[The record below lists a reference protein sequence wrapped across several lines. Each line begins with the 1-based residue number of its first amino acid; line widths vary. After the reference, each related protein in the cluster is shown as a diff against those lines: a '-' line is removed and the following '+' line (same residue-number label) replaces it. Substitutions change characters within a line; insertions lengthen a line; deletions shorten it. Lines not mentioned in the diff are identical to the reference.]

1 MQRIQQL
8 NLSLSSRPRTR
19 ERILIYL
26 LLSAAYTAFLLV
38 FSSTTS
44 PLTPGYYGG
53 DSAVFQLLGRAWKAG
68 HIPYRDLFDHKGPFI
83 FFLDWLGEMLIPN
96 RTGIFLLQILFGAF
110 TMAGLYETARLR
122 FRPALSAGIALYCLF
137 CLVTWYG
144 DGGNMT
150 EEYCL
155 PFLSWSLYFVVRY
168 GLNPGQPHSPA
179 WAALYGAAFAVC
191 LLTRLTNAI
200 CLSVWVLAI
209 ILHLI
214 ATKRW
219 GNLLQNALAFLGGAA
234 AFVLPFVL
242 YFAANGALSDLWFGM
257 IGANVSVAN
266 ATRALDQYAY
276 NTVAYLRLT
285 AKFIP
290 LWLVLLGSVYRLMK
304 KQFRLLSLALACSA
318 ALFLF
323 YVYYYHTVFL
333 HYQMVNLPLAVAGLI
348 LCLPAQA
355 ENGDRLVKPVRW
367 LAYALCVA
375 MFAFALNIAIHYEI
389 LPGNRAYQ
397 ESVKSTQAVAAMLDT
412 VPEAERD
419 SIAVYN
425 VPASVMLAAEI
436 IPYYPYSVNLDIQM
450 RFTGVITDRVEQQFA
465 SSQARWVLACN
476 VTNANVLQ
484 TLTKHYRS
492 VPLPTSVEGYT
503 LYRRIQ

>member
-1 MQRIQQL
+1 MQQIQQL
-8 NLSLSSRPRTR
+8 EPSLSPRLRTR

-26 LLSAAYTAFLLV
+26 MLMTAYTAFLLV

-44 PLTPGYYGG
+44 PLTPGYFGG

-68 HIPYRDLFDHKGPFI
+68 RIPYRDLFDHKGPFI
-83 FFLDWLGEMLIPN
+83 FFIDRLGETLLAA
-96 RTGIFLLQILFGAF
+96 RKGIFLLQILFGAF

-122 FRPALSAGIALYCLF
+122 FRPAVSVGIALYCLF

-168 GLNPGQPHSPA
+168 GLNPDQPHPPA
-179 WAALYGAAFAVC
+179 WAALYGAAFGVC

-200 CLSVWVLAI
+200 CLSIWVLSI
-209 ILHLI
+209 MIHLI

-219 GNLLQNALAFLGGAA
+219 SNLLINALAFLGGAA
-234 AFVLPFVL
+234 VFILPFVL
-242 YFAANGALSDLWFGM
+242 TFASQDALGDLWFGM

-266 ATRALDQYAY
+266 ARRSLDEYAY
-276 NTVAYLRLT
+276 SMIAYLRLT

-290 LWLVLLGSVYRLMK
+290 LWLVLLGGVYRLLR
-304 KQFRLLSLALACSA
+304 KQLRLLSLALACSA

-323 YVYYYHTVFL
+323 YVYYYHTIFL
-333 HYQMVNLPLAVAGLI
+333 HYQIVNLPLAVAGLI
-348 LCLPAQA
+348 LCLPAQIEPA
-355 ENGDRLVKPVRW
+355 NKLVKPVRW
-367 LAYALCVA
+367 LTYALSVA

-389 LPGNRAYQ
+389 LPGNQTYH
-397 ESVKSTQAVAAMLDT
+397 ESVKGTQSIAAMLDA
-412 VPEAERD
+412 VPDSERD

-425 VPASVMLAAEI
+425 VPTDVILVANI
-436 IPYYPYSVNLDIQM
+436 IPYYPYSVNLDVQM
-450 RFTGVITDRVEQQFA
+450 GFNGIIATRVEQQFA
-465 SSQARWVLACN
+465 SCQAKWVLARD
-476 VTNANVLQ
+476 VTNASVLQ
-484 TLTKHYRS
+484 TLSERYRPVTVS
-492 VPLPTSVEGYT
+492 TPAEGYT
-503 LYRRIQ
+503 LYRLLP